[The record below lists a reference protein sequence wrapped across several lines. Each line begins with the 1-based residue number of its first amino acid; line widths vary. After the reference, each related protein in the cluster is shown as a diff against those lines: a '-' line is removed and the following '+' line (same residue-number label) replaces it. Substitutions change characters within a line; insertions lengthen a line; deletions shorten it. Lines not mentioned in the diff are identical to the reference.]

1 MFATW
6 LLITIFRIS
15 SDIESFFEPSI
26 VAIVEAVISQK
37 QAASRSIVVSVP
49 GFSSS
54 PFSLTIVSTISKR
67 YSSVVLLQALGSL
80 LS

>member
-6 LLITIFRIS
+6 LLITISRVS

-37 QAASRSIVVSVP
+37 QAAPRSIVVSVP
-49 GFSSS
+49 GISSS